1 MLNLLEAVVAGL
13 VTVDVGLVVVRVAV
27 AEEEVVGREV
37 EVVVAG
43 LVKGRTVEAVLGR
56 VVDVL
61 FSAVV
66 EPAMLERRSS
76 VDVVGLTG
84 ALVAEVPTS
93 DMRLAAV
100 LEMPRFS
107 SPELAT
113 DRWDFSSAELL
124 TEARDRWPAVV
135 VVVVLRGLRTVVV
148 VAGRVGG
155 LFRVLPLVAA
165 GRVVEVVVLEGPD
178 MEVGRFVVVVP
189 DKGRR
194 VLVVEEGLFLTGEAL
209 TFSLSLET
217 SGLVTGSSLPE
228 RMVESTGVAGGAISG
243 STSAGATGVTGS
255 SVDAMLW
262 RRSSSEIGVQEGGRF
277 AAFSVVKT

>member
-1 MLNLLEAVVAGL
+1 MEAVVAGL
-13 VTVDVGLVVVRVAV
+13 VTVDVGLVVVRVV

-43 LVKGRTVEAVLGR
+43 LVRGRTVEAVLGR

-66 EPAMLERRSS
+66 EPAMLERRSRVEV
-76 VDVVGLTG
+76 VDLTG

-135 VVVVLRGLRTVVV
+135 VVVELRGLRTVVV

-165 GRVVEVVVLEGPD
+165 ERVAEVVVLEGPD
-178 MEVGRFVVVVP
+178 MEVGRLVVVVVVDP
-189 DKGRR
+189 DKGRL

-228 RMVESTGVAGGAISG
+228 RMVESTGVAGGTISG

-262 RRSSSEIGVQEGGRF
+262 RRSSSEIGV
-277 AAFSVVKT
+277 

>member
-13 VTVDVGLVVVRVAV
+13 VTVDVGLVVVRVV

-43 LVKGRTVEAVLGR
+43 LVRGRTVEAVLGR

-66 EPAMLERRSS
+66 EPAMLERRSRVEV
-76 VDVVGLTG
+76 VDLTG

-135 VVVVLRGLRTVVV
+135 VVVELRGLRTVVV

-165 GRVVEVVVLEGPD
+165 ERVVEVVVLEGPD
-178 MEVGRFVVVVP
+178 MEVGRLVVVVVDP
-189 DKGRR
+189 DKGRL

-262 RRSSSEIGVQEGGRF
+262 RRSSSEIGV
-277 AAFSVVKT
+277 

>member
-1 MLNLLEAVVAGL
+1 MEAVVAGL
-13 VTVDVGLVVVRVAV
+13 VTVDVGLVVVRVV

-43 LVKGRTVEAVLGR
+43 LVRGRTVEAVLGR

-66 EPAMLERRSS
+66 EPAMLERRSRVEV
-76 VDVVGLTG
+76 VDLTG
-84 ALVAEVPTS
+84 ALVADVPTS

-135 VVVVLRGLRTVVV
+135 VVVELKGLRTVVVV

-178 MEVGRFVVVVP
+178 MEVGRLVVVVP
-189 DKGRR
+189 DKGRL

-262 RRSSSEIGVQEGGRF
+262 RRSSSEIGVQGGGRF
-277 AAFSVVKT
+277 AAFDVV